1 VPADVVFAL
10 ASPMDAEGWF
20 HLGVSADYTLAA
32 LERARSVVLEV
43 NPRAAH
49 GRPGARCMCPG

>member
-32 LERARSVVLEV
+32 LERARTVVLEV
-43 NPRAAH
+43 NPTCRA
-49 GRPGARCMCPG
+49 RPARRGCMCPR